1 MKLVLDM
8 FKQAA
13 IVNELIKFKVLQI
26 NTELI
31 NLIK

>member
-13 IVNELIKFKVLQI
+13 IVNALTKFKVLQI